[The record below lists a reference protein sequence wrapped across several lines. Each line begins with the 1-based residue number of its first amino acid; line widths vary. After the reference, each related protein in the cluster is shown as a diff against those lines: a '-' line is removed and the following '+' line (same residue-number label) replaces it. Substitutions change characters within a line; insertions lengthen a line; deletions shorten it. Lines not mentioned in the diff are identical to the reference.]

1 MLAHR
6 GLFFLCTFAAKNEG
20 GHMKIVMFLS
30 SCGAFLMLALH
41 AYGMENLA
49 TPLLDAAANGDIAA
63 VENLLW
69 NYDADIE
76 ESDAECRTPF
86 LTTVAAGHEELADL
100 LFRWGAYISATD
112 WCGNTALH
120 IAVLHGR
127 INLIPLLLKLG
138 FDGGEENWKGQ
149 TPLSIARAMGR
160 ADMIELMVMGPT
172 TKDLS
177 II

>member
-1 MLAHR
+1 
-6 GLFFLCTFAAKNEG
+6 
-20 GHMKIVMFLS
+20 MKIIMLLS
-30 SCGAFLMLALH
+30 SCGVLFTLATT
-41 AYGMENLA
+41 AYGMKTPE
-49 TPLLDAAANGDIAA
+49 TPLLDATANGDIAE

-86 LTTVAAGHEELADL
+86 LTAVAAGHEELADL
-100 LFRWGAYISATD
+100 LFQWGACISATD
-112 WCGNTALH
+112 WRGNNALH
-120 IAVLHGR
+120 LAVMHGR
-127 INLIPLLLKLG
+127 INLIPLLLNFG

-160 ADMIELMVMGPT
+160 ADMIELMVVGPT
-172 TKDLS
+172 AKDLS